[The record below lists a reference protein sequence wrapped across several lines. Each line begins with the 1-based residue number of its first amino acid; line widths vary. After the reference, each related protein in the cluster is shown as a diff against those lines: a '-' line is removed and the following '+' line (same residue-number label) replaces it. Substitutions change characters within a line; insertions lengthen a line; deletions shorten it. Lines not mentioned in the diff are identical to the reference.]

1 MQKKLY
7 KSKSDKKLAGVCGGF
22 AQYFG
27 IDSTVIR
34 VVYVILGLMGW
45 WIFAY
50 PVILYII
57 LALVMP
63 EESEYVEGQYQQPWQ
78 QYQPPYQQPE
88 NQNEQN
94 NGENK

>member
-7 KSKSDKKLAGVCGGF
+7 KSRYDKKISGVCGGF

-27 IDSTVIR
+27 IDSTVVR
-34 VVYVILGLMGW
+34 VIYVVLGLMGW

-50 PVILYII
+50 PIILYII

-63 EESEYVEGQYQQPWQ
+63 EEPEIPEGQWQ
-78 QYQPPYQQPE
+78 QYQPPYQQPG
-88 NQNEQN
+88 EQN
-94 NGENK
+94 DQK